1 MGRFAV
7 IGLGTFGFNVAGALF
22 QKGHNV
28 IAIDAAEEMVQ
39 RAREVAS
46 QCIAA
51 DATDRDTL
59 ESLGLD
65 DVDCAVISVG
75 DKIDA
80 SILITLHLTELGVKM
95 IVVKA
100 VNDTHGKILRKIGA
114 TEVVYPEKQM
124 ALRIADRIGH
134 KNVLDQFTLGDGISI
149 LELIVPAQLVGKTI
163 RDCNLRRDYGM
174 NVIALKEIITGAEE
188 YPFSLPSPDDVL
200 KENQILVVIG
210 SDENIEAFK
219 QRQTSL

>member
-7 IGLGTFGFNVAGALF
+7 IGLGTFGFNVASALF

-28 IAIDAAEEMVQ
+28 IAIDSSEEMVQ
-39 RAREVAS
+39 RARDVAS
-46 QCIAA
+46 QCISA
-51 DATDRDTL
+51 DATDRETL

-80 SILITLHLTELGVKM
+80 SILITLHLTELGVKN

-100 VNDTHGKILRKIGA
+100 VNDTHGKILKKIGA
-114 TEVVYPEKQM
+114 SEVVYPEKQM
-124 ALRIADRIGH
+124 ALRIANQIGH
-134 KNVLDQFTLGDGISI
+134 KSVLDQFTLGDGISI
-149 LELIVPAQLVGKTI
+149 LELVVPTPLIGKTI
-163 RDCNLRRDYGM
+163 RDCNLRRDYAL
-174 NVIALKEIITGAEE
+174 NVIALKEIIPDAEK
-188 YPFSLPSPDDVL
+188 YPFTLPSPDDVL

-210 SDENIEAFK
+210 PDQNIEEFK
-219 QRQTSL
+219 QRLASR